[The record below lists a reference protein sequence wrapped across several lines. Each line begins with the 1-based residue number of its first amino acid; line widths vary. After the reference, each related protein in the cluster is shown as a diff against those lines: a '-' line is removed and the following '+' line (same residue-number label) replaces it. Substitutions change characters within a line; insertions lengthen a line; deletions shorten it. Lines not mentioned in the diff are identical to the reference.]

1 MNVIRS
7 CFIAV
12 SMYSRFP
19 VPRVEWNR
27 EAMGYVMCFFPLT
40 GLLEGLCLGAFFWLA
55 GEMSLSLAAAA
66 LIGTVIPILITGGIH
81 MDGFMDTM
89 DAVCSYGDREKR
101 LQILKD
107 PHLGAFAVISLAA
120 YLLLYTGLVYEC
132 LKRASSCKG
141 SLFCFFPVLFMVTER
156 AFSGISVL
164 LFPSAKNKGTA
175 AGFSQAANRRVSLA
189 ALIVW
194 LLAVIGCAWLF
205 WGRRGGFWALGF
217 EMLQLCLFGYY
228 YYKSRSVFGGI
239 TGDLAGWFLQLCEL
253 GSWFL
258 AVFLFS

>member
-1 MNVIRS
+1 
-7 CFIAV
+7 
-12 SMYSRFP
+12 
-19 VPRVEWNR
+19 
-27 EAMGYVMCFFPLT
+27 MGMP
-40 GLLEGLCLGAFFWLA
+40 
-55 GEMSLSLAAAA
+55 
-66 LIGTVIPILITGGIH
+66 
-81 MDGFMDTM
+81 
-89 DAVCSYGDREKR
+89 
-101 LQILKD
+101 
-107 PHLGAFAVISLAA
+107 
-120 YLLLYTGLVYEC
+120 
-132 LKRASSCKG
+132 
-141 SLFCFFPVLFMVTER
+141 
-156 AFSGISVL
+156 
-164 LFPSAKNKGTA
+164 GTA

-258 AVFLFS
+258 AVFLF